1 MGLLDGLLGLYVADR
16 IMTYVIFCIMGIILI
31 GLLIGLTVFDMNTG
45 GGDDASKESTGVH
58 DYKVKITTNGEWEGS
73 VSSDDVKMEDISGTG
88 DKTID
93 LGKSDASNVKV
104 DISKTDD
111 SAKKLTVKLYSDG
124 KVVDKDTVDEPSE
137 SAMISA

>member
-31 GLLIGLTVFDMNTG
+31 GLLIGLSVIDLNTSDG
-45 GGDDASKESTGVH
+45 NDTGVESTGVH
-58 DYKVKITTNGEWEGS
+58 DYKVKIITNGEWQGS
-73 VSSDDVKMEDISGTG
+73 VSSDDVNMEDISGTG

-104 DISKTDD
+104 DISKADD